1 LTFGQATYETISR
14 MSSRPETVPVA
25 YETPREWLEGKRRFV
40 QTLRQFC
47 GIKGDDWRPRRDAA
61 PVADRE
67 VLDAALQWHE
77 EEHLVR
83 EIQTQA
89 AGIRLPID
97 DFAESFGLDAVE
109 REVVELLLVAATDL
123 VREDGRS
130 GLKVS
135 EVVQL
140 LACGRRDGIQEFLPY
155 FLPGSRLLSAVKCQD
170 GYSSRRLS
178 LDENIVATL
187 LGVECSR
194 PQAKAAQV
202 SWDGDIAERL
212 SSFGVVLGPA
222 ALESIRSL
230 WGYVRRLDVIREK
243 WGFGS
248 LSQGSGGVCVLFHG
262 PSGTGKT
269 LTARM
274 LCRALGREPLVV
286 NYPELVSK
294 WVGETQKHTKAAF
307 DEAAKTNKVLVFD
320 EADAVFARRTE
331 VQSACDRLANS
342 EVNSLLME
350 LERFPGIVILTTN
363 HAGVFDPALER
374 RIKCK
379 VYFGPPDAEARS
391 EIWRKHLPKEA
402 PLARDVDLGRLAQ
415 EFKLTGGQIANAV
428 LTAASLAASRLQKE
442 TDTGQIAMADFE
454 ASARR
459 ELDGYA
465 EADKNGRLGF

>member
-1 LTFGQATYETISR
+1 MRGCS
-14 MSSRPETVPVA
+14 ETVPVT

-47 GIKGDDWRPRRDAA
+47 GIKGDDWRPRRGA
-61 PVADRE
+61 PSGTDRE
-67 VLDAALQWHE
+67 VLEAALQWHE
-77 EEHLVR
+77 EQHLVR

-89 AGIRLPID
+89 GGIRLPID
-97 DFAESFGLDAVE
+97 DFAESFELDAVE

-123 VREDGRS
+123 TQEDGRS

-140 LACGRRDGIQEFLPY
+140 LARGRQDGVQEYLPY

-178 LDENIVATL
+178 LDEDIVATL
-187 LGVECSR
+187 LGVECPR
-194 PQAKAAQV
+194 PQAKPKAAQV

-212 SSFGVVLGPA
+212 SSFGVVLGPP

-243 WGFGS
+243 WGFAT

-274 LCRALGREPLVV
+274 LCRALGREPLVIS
-286 NYPELVSK
+286 YPELVSK

-307 DEAAKTNKVLVFD
+307 DEAARTGKVLVFD

-331 VQSACDRLANS
+331 VQSSCDRLANS
-342 EVNSLLME
+342 EVNTLLME
-350 LERFPGIVILTTN
+350 LERFPGIVVLTTN

-374 RIKCK
+374 RIKYK

-428 LTAASLAASRLQKE
+428 MSAASLAASRLKE
-442 TDTGQIAMADFE
+442 DTDTGQIMMADFE
-454 ASARR
+454 AAAQR
-459 ELDGYA
+459 EQNGYA
-465 EADKNGRLGF
+465 EEGNNGRMGF